1 MMKDRGGNPR
11 VRGYP
16 SMFTLLVI
24 LSALVV
30 FVFADSYDQGA

>member
-1 MMKDRGGNPR
+1 
-11 VRGYP
+11 
-16 SMFTLLVI
+16 MFTLLVI